1 MTSPISA
8 RHRNEPRVSK
18 NIASPDGPSDNDGS
32 SGETAVRVTITG
44 RVQGIG
50 YRMWAQ
56 GKARGLGV
64 LGWVRNR
71 QDGSVEVLVQGAGD
85 AVEAFLAASEKGP
98 RGARVEDVMAVP
110 EAVQE
115 LSRFEIV
122 PDA

>member
-1 MTSPISA
+1 MS
-8 RHRNEPRVSK
+8 
-18 NIASPDGPSDNDGS
+18 
-32 SGETAVRVTITG
+32 ETAVRVTIAG

-56 GKARGLGV
+56 GKARGLGL

-71 QDGSVEVLVQGAGD
+71 QDGSVEALVQGAGD
-85 AVEAFLAASEKGP
+85 KVEAFLAASEKGP
-98 RGARVEDVMAVP
+98 RSARVDDVMAVP

>member
-1 MTSPISA
+1 MS
-8 RHRNEPRVSK
+8 
-18 NIASPDGPSDNDGS
+18 
-32 SGETAVRVTITG
+32 ETAVRVTIAG

-56 GKARGLGV
+56 GKARGLGL

-71 QDGSVEVLVQGAGD
+71 QDGTVEALVQGASD
-85 AVEAFLAASEKGP
+85 KVEAFLAASEKGP
-98 RGARVEDVMAVP
+98 RGARVDDVMAVP